1 MLAGNTTEFPASAI
15 SRGQPLTALLA
26 TEVGETAV
34 HSDKYQMLFTG
45 ALALMLIVLVVNL
58 LIALLKKRLYRG
70 LHAA

>member
-1 MLAGNTTEFPASAI
+1 
-15 SRGQPLTALLA
+15 
-26 TEVGETAV
+26 
-34 HSDKYQMLFTG
+34 MLFTG